1 MLETK
6 LSEMSF
12 MVLNSFNE
20 IISVLNSHTEPAVL
34 ISTDYQVLAANEAYR
49 LHYTESGEIVG
60 RKCYEVSHGYNVP
73 CDLAGELCPL
83 QQCKQSGHKQRVLH
97 LHESCQGREH
107 VDVNM
112 TPIQSDSG
120 EIVGFL
126 EIMKVVKSFGDDKSQ
141 MVGESKSFLKLLE
154 MIQRA
159 APSEISVLLQGESG
173 TGKELAASAIHNA
186 STRSSKPFVTV
197 ECAGLTDSLFES
209 ELFGHEK
216 GAFTGAINKK
226 KGLVEMAHGGT
237 LFLDEVG
244 DIPLPLQV
252 KLLRLI
258 ESGTYRTVG
267 GVDVKQADFR
277 LICATHKSLKL
288 MVEEGTFRRDL
299 YYRIAGFPIDLPKL
313 TDRKEDIPKLAVA
326 LLKRIPDAAG
336 KRLSKASL
344 SLLREY
350 NFPGN
355 IRELRNILERAV
367 LLCDDDLIEPIH
379 LPDECYIKE
388 LKVAPSASATSWL
401 DDSDLMTLEQLEARY
416 ISQLT
421 KRFSGDNKTLAR
433 VLGISERTLYRKLQS
448 LREIYID

>member
-1 MLETK
+1 
-6 LSEMSF
+6 
-12 MVLNSFNE
+12 MVLNSFTE
-20 IISVLNSHTEPAVL
+20 IISVLNSHSEPAVL
-34 ISTDYQVLAANEAYR
+34 LSTDYQILAANESFKS
-49 LHYTESGEIVG
+49 HYHDAGETVG
-60 RKCYEVSHGYNVP
+60 RRCYEVSHGYNVP
-73 CDLAGELCPL
+73 CDLAGESCPL
-83 QQCKQSGHKQRVLH
+83 QQCKKTGLKQRVLH
-97 LHESCQGREH
+97 VHESCHGREH

-112 TPIQSDSG
+112 TPIQNDAG
-120 EIVGFL
+120 DIVGFL
-126 EIMKVVKSFGDDKSQ
+126 EIMKVVKSFGDEQSQ
-141 MVGESKSFLKLLE
+141 MVGESKAFLRLLE

-173 TGKELAASAIHNA
+173 TGKELAASAIHNG
-186 STRSSKPFVTV
+186 STRSQKPFVTV

-216 GAFTGAINKK
+216 GAFTGAIHKK
-226 KGLVEMAHGGT
+226 KGLVEMAQGGT

-258 ESGTYRTVG
+258 ESGTFRSVG
-267 GVDVKQADFR
+267 GVEVKQADFR
-277 LICATHKSLKL
+277 LICATHKPLKA
-288 MVEEGTFRRDL
+288 MVEKGDFRRDL

-313 TDRKEDIPKLAVA
+313 ADRKEDIPKLAVS
-326 LLKRIPDAAG
+326 LLKRIPDASG
-336 KRLSKASL
+336 KRLSKAAL
-344 SLLREY
+344 GLLREY
-350 NFPGN
+350 DFPGN

-367 LLCDDDLIEPIH
+367 LLCDDDQIEPVH

-388 LKVAPSASATSWL
+388 LHVAERPAEPSVIDESE
-401 DDSDLMTLEQLEARY
+401 LMTLEQLESRY

-421 KRFSGDNKTLAR
+421 KRFAGDNKTLAK